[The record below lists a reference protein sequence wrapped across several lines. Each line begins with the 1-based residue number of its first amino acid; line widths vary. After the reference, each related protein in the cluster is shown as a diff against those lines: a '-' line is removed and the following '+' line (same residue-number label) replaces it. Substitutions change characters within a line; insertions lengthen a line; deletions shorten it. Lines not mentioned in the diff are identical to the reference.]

1 MRNLLIAILLAG
13 CGAPLLRNAPR
24 PDPAYVA
31 AGAAA
36 VAGTL
41 TALDP
46 DGQARNVEEA
56 SAAGRVDDQ
65 VGSEVVPADVFD
77 RLH

>member
-1 MRNLLIAILLAG
+1 MIAILLTG
-13 CGAPLLRNAPR
+13 CGAPVLRNAPR

-46 DGQARNVEEA
+46 DGQARNVEGVT
-56 SAAGRVDDQ
+56 AAGAVDDD
-65 VGSEVVPADVFD
+65 VRGDVIPADVLD